1 MLTVLCLNVLT
12 NKRAQSSP
20 RITVLRSQ
28 TYILEKKISKPFY
41 FQSVYNLKRLL
52 TKSILQQI
60 FKESG
65 FNSFSNNSMFVY
77 MCATRNK

>member
-12 NKRAQSSP
+12 NKRAQSSL

-28 TYILEKKISKPFY
+28 TYNLEKKIYKPFY
-41 FQSVYNLKRLL
+41 FQSIYNLKWLL
-52 TKSILQQI
+52 TNSALQQI

-65 FNSFSNNSMFVY
+65 FNDFSNNSMFV
-77 MCATRNK
+77 